1 MTPAEVQARVKG
13 RFGDAIGDLV
23 VTNDPA
29 KEPPKAYEQWFP
41 VARDAWRDVAAF
53 LKSDRALLF
62 DGLMCIGSLDN
73 KERLTAVYLL
83 YSYTHRHR
91 IAVKVDAPREDPR
104 IPSVEPIWKH
114 ANWMERE
121 EYDLMGI
128 VFEGHPDLRRVMLP
142 EDWIGHP
149 LRKDYVEPEEY
160 RGILT
165 WRENLLGKLPGG
177 SYEGAS

>member
-1 MTPAEVQARVKG
+1 MTAEEIQARVKAK
-13 RFGDAIGDLV
+13 FGESIGVLV
-23 VTNDPA
+23 TQAEGA
-29 KEPPKAYEQWFP
+29 KEPPKVYEKWFK
-41 VARDAWRDVAAF
+41 VEAKAWREVAEF
-53 LKSDRALLF
+53 LKYDRELLF
-62 DGLMCIGSLDN
+62 DGLMCVGSLDN
-73 KERLTAVYLL
+73 QTLLTAIYFL

-91 IAVKVDAPREDPR
+91 VAVKIDVPRDDPR
-104 IPSVEPIWKH
+104 MPSAEPVWKH

-149 LRKDYVEPEEY
+149 LRKDYTEPSEY

-165 WRENLLGKLPGG
+165 WRENLLGKLPGEK
-177 SYEGAS
+177 YES